1 MIGKINEIFASI
13 QGEGVYFGERQVFA
27 RFSGCNLKCNYCDTD
42 FESYREYQ
50 PEALLSEIK
59 SFGGGF
65 HSVSFTGGEPLLQ
78 KDFLKESLRLVK
90 ENGYATY
97 LETNGT
103 LANELQEVIGDVDI
117 VAMDIKLPSATGLE
131 QGSWREHRDFL
142 KVARAKE
149 VFIKVIVT
157 NSAKRQEFIAALEVL
172 KETGYAGT
180 VVLQPDSF
188 AERESLGATLAS
200 FKELCARNS
209 LSARVIPQ
217 MHKIMGVR

>member
-1 MIGKINEIFASI
+1 MTGRINEIFESI
-13 QGEGVYFGERQVFA
+13 QGEGIYFGERQVFA

-50 PEALLSEIK
+50 PRELLLEIK
-59 SFGGGF
+59 AFGSGF
-65 HSVSFTGGEPLLQ
+65 HSLSFTGGEPLLQ

-90 ENGYATY
+90 ANGYTTY

-131 QGSWREHRDFL
+131 RGYWREHRDFI

-149 VFIKVIVT
+149 VFIKVVVT
-157 NSAKRQEFIAALEVL
+157 NSAKREEFIVALELL

-188 AERESLGATLAS
+188 ADREGLETTLSS
-200 FKELCARNS
+200 FKELCEKDFIPV
-209 LSARVIPQ
+209 RVIPQ